1 MKHTTC
7 CLRKSLSR
15 PWNARPIPRVSGQV
29 FHEAALW
36 IKFFALIKRYSCTML
51 VPKLLEICQ
60 ISVRNLSENSQL
72 QNSVRY
78 LSELCQMTVRN
89 QSVANICQNSIRKD
103 LEIHQK
109 CVRFYKSVRKLS
121 VLYLENC
128 LKSVRIISSDWFLTH
143 LPNRWAWFSPNL
155 HNCFAKICLM
165 VGCYGLRER

>member
-1 MKHTTC
+1 
-7 CLRKSLSR
+7 
-15 PWNARPIPRVSGQV
+15 
-29 FHEAALW
+29 
-36 IKFFALIKRYSCTML
+36 ML

-109 CVRFYKSVRKLS
+109 CVRFYKCVRKLS
-121 VLYLENC
+121 VL
-128 LKSVRIISSDWFLTH
+128 
-143 LPNRWAWFSPNL
+143 
-155 HNCFAKICLM
+155 
-165 VGCYGLRER
+165 